1 MFCKYCGGQIADDAL
16 FCPNCGA
23 KQTASNEAVQKEQ
36 YTESNYQQATDY
48 NENTSAPQE
57 NKKNVMAILGFIF
70 SFLIPLLGL
79 IFSIIGLSKS
89 KQTLSGK
96 GFAVAGII
104 ISVVT
109 MVINLITLIAVIPL
123 IPEIITS
130 FEASIGSVVY

>member
-1 MFCKYCGGQIADDAL
+1 MFCKYCGGQIADGAL

-23 KQTASNEAVQKEQ
+23 KQTSSNDSVQKEQ

-57 NKKNVMAILGFIF
+57 NRKNVMAILGFIF
-70 SFLIPLLGL
+70 SFFIPLLGL

-109 MVINLITLIAVIPL
+109 MVINLITLIVVIPL
-123 IPEIITS
+123 LPEIISS